1 VIERSPK
8 SVAGVAIAVILVMA
22 SLSTVW
28 LQWRVRTSAHA
39 PRPDVDRVADTGVTA
54 AAATVLDTATLHE
67 LAATLANARIAQDNG
82 DLAGAA
88 SDFER
93 VLARDPG
100 NLDARAGLGI
110 VRGRQG
116 RTDEAIAL
124 LEPVVRES
132 PSNADALSAFGA
144 ALARSGAPGRAI
156 PYLER
161 AVEAG
166 RRTPPVLNDL
176 AFARLEAGDRAG
188 AIAALRTSLSLKADQ
203 PAIDRVTRE
212 LAAESAR
219 LRNAR

>member
-1 VIERSPK
+1 M
-8 SVAGVAIAVILVMA
+8 LVMA

-28 LQWRVRTSAHA
+28 LQWRVRTGARA
-39 PRPDVDRVADTGVTA
+39 PRPDMDRVAGPGAKAAPASVLDADTLRALA
-54 AAATVLDTATLHE
+54 AA
-67 LAATLANARIAQDNG
+67 LANARIAQENG

-88 SDFER
+88 SEFER
-93 VLARDPG
+93 VLTRDPN
-100 NLDARAGLGI
+100 NLDAGAGLGS

-132 PSNADALSAFGA
+132 PSNAEALSAFGA

-161 AVEAG
+161 AVENG
-166 RRTPPVLNDL
+166 RRTAPVLNDL

-188 AIAALRTSLSLKADQ
+188 AIAAFRTSLALKADQ
-203 PAIDRVTRE
+203 PAIARVTGE

-219 LRNAR
+219 PRDAR